1 MASTM
6 VTIKKAD
13 PTALGIF
20 SYGFSLF
27 ILSIYAMG
35 FYPWSESIVMI
46 APALVF
52 GGVFLLVA
60 ANWEYNNGNTFGA
73 TAFGTYSA
81 FFLTFAVAHMGIV
94 AGWFSSLE
102 VAHLVG
108 LLAVAFA
115 IMTFFYWVGS
125 FKMNL
130 ALNLTLLLLLVTFI
144 LYAIPLTSLSSSMT
158 TVMGKIPGALKPAG
172 YIGFIDS
179 LFTMWVGAATVINDR
194 WELAGLKGP
203 IPVYPFAKRKGK

>member
-1 MASTM
+1 MASTT

-115 IMTFFYWVGS
+115 IMTFLYWVGS

-130 ALNLTLLLLLVTFI
+130 ALNLTLLLLL
-144 LYAIPLTSLSSSMT
+144 LTSSPSLHWPFRALETVHWFPPSLVLSL
-158 TVMGKIPGALKPAG
+158 GGQLG
-172 YIGFIDS
+172 Q
-179 LFTMWVGAATVINDR
+179 AAC
-194 WELAGLKGP
+194 P
-203 IPVYPFAKRKGK
+203 PF